1 MFYISELYNFNQVQI
16 VEGTFSEIALVVIRN
31 TETDFCRQFTN
42 AYEVKNKNQLIA
54 GVGTEYLRAF
64 DKYEVRLLSMMEFIG
79 VDFDYPPVYFEKLPN
94 SFQFDY
100 LNEYD
105 SFNLYHSA
113 QSFMHFTVLEMMTTN
128 ACCTEQLPDGSV
140 NIYIYCC
147 LGNDF
152 VKYHITDYR
161 SFITLYTKYNIFKAR
176 RMQ

>member
-79 VDFDYPPVYFEKLPN
+79 VVSQDGSLILNSLYSTLEIVFDVDDY
-94 SFQFDY
+94 DY
-100 LNEYD
+100 LNK
-105 SFNLYHSA
+105 LIIKH
-113 QSFMHFTVLEMMTTN
+113 
-128 ACCTEQLPDGSV
+128 
-140 NIYIYCC
+140 
-147 LGNDF
+147 
-152 VKYHITDYR
+152 HI
-161 SFITLYTKYNIFKAR
+161 LNQHK
-176 RMQ
+176 